1 MSFLYEE
8 RRRKSMSNSPFSN
21 SSFTQDLYNESPESI
36 NSLKKSRNSLN
47 SGEIRNYESPIS
59 SEIYRYC
66 SSDGRNISRYASET
80 NLHSPHLFFRS
91 KMQRKANQEPPIGF
105 WRHPSLDIIF
115 KRVRRVGV
123 SEETIKR
130 LIVNVLAIIIIQWV
144 KNYLNKKRFIETYL
158 KEYNSLK
165 VYFKYFNIFIHVVLL
180 YNVIEATLR
189 LVRPKDTFLDLSL
202 TPVQRKLFGLDPHV
216 FPSSSLNNTIT
227 PPRYVKSS
235 PQTRQSP
242 RPSPQ
247 QVTPY
252 NGSSQSSCP
261 NTETKNPSKLSPFY
275 NELSSSSP
283 TLMNINSSST
293 SLSNDEFRNR
303 TQYIPSSRY
312 LYKRYSLN
320 NLPTY

>member
-21 SSFTQDLYNESPESI
+21 SSFTQDLCNESPESTS
-36 NSLKKSRNSLN
+36 SLRRSRNKLN
-47 SGEIRNYESPIS
+47 IGEIRNYESSIS
-59 SEIYRYC
+59 PEIYRDWP
-66 SSDGRNISRYASET
+66 SEGRNMSRYVSET
-80 NLHSPHLFFRS
+80 NLHSPHLFSRS
-91 KMQRKANQEPPIGF
+91 KLQKRANQEPPIGF

-115 KRVRRVGV
+115 KRVRKVGV
-123 SEETIKR
+123 NEETIKR
-130 LIVNVLAIIIIQWV
+130 LIANVLAIIIIQWG
-144 KNYLNKKRFIETYL
+144 KNYLNKKKFIEIYL

-165 VYFKYFNIFIHVVLL
+165 VYFKYLNIFIQVVLL

-202 TPVQRKLFGLDPHV
+202 TPIQRKLFGLDPHV
-216 FPSSSLNNTIT
+216 FPSFSSNNTIT

-252 NGSSQSSCP
+252 NGSSQSSCA
-261 NTETKNPSKLSPFY
+261 NTETKNSSKFSPFY
-275 NELSSSSP
+275 NELSSSP
-283 TLMNINSSST
+283 TFVNMNSSST
-293 SLSNDEFRNR
+293 SLSNEEFRNR

-320 NLPTY
+320 NTPTY